1 MSCGRVHIWSIVPFH
16 KTWPPD
22 QGSPMI
28 KQANSCYC
36 WQLQNHT
43 YARVHILVD
52 ISWRDCPGKG
62 MLILGQMEV
71 LMLSL
76 TLKPALPNA
85 MTYSSRAWLSD
96 ALKSTPCNFNPPVAL
111 LKHRV
116 SSHSHCC
123 WLSPLNFCPV
133 RARILDSVLCVSFL
147 TGIEWQQTQTIS
159 GLIVCLFLLLFD
171 VFAVICELLF
181 CYCPVVLC
189 FHWTLYDFINSCL
202 YSPNNS
208 L

>member
-1 MSCGRVHIWSIVPFH
+1 MSAGRVHNGSIVPFC

-28 KQANSCYC
+28 KQTNSCHC
-36 WQLQNHT
+36 WQPQNHT
-43 YARVHILVD
+43 YAHVHILVD
-52 ISWRDCPGKG
+52 ISWQDSPGKG
-62 MLILGQMEV
+62 MLILGQVEV
-71 LMLSL
+71 PLLSL

-96 ALKSTPCNFNPPVAL
+96 ALKSTPCSFIPPAVL

-133 RARILDSVLCVSFL
+133 RQKILDSALCVSFL
-147 TGIEWQQTQTIS
+147 N
-159 GLIVCLFLLLFD
+159 GLSDNRHRQCLDWLFVCSIFHLMFLLLF
-171 VFAVICELLF
+171 V
-181 CYCPVVLC
+181 CYCFVTV
-189 FHWTLYDFINSCL
+189 S
-202 YSPNNS
+202 
-208 L
+208 